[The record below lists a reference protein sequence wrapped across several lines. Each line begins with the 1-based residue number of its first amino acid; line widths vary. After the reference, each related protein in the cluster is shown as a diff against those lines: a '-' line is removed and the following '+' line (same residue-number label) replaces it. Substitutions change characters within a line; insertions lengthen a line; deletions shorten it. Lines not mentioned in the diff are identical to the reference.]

1 MSGGICEQ
9 LTIMWTIDS
18 DSFLLQS
25 SLYRPWQADL
35 VTTAEKYFKGLILKL
50 DPSMESQLVIGPSF
64 IHPLATARARSM
76 STFHFLEEVQRSL
89 PSPSVE
95 TKPTYVV
102 NAAVVRRQI
111 ASGMDTVPIETTMGY
126 VYFPISEV
134 PNLNQWVYD
143 PKKVHAVK
151 EKKVCTHAYT
161 KCTWSED

>member
-1 MSGGICEQ
+1 MVVCEQ
-9 LTIMWTIDS
+9 LTIMWTIDG

-25 SLYRPWQADL
+25 SLYRPWQVDL

-76 STFHFLEEVQRSL
+76 STFHFLEEVQRSP

-111 ASGMDTVPIETTMGY
+111 ANGIEPQVPIETTKGSY
-126 VYFPISEV
+126 EYFLVSKIPS
-134 PNLNQWVYD
+134 LSQWVYD
-143 PKKVHAVK
+143 PIYLHTENNGQ
-151 EKKVCTHAYT
+151 EKKVYTHAYT
-161 KCTWSED
+161 VYI